1 MAEILIVDDDH
12 HLRQGFQRLLDAE
25 GYETRTAASAEEAL
39 NLMREKMPQCV
50 VMDVRMPGMDGL
62 EALKRM
68 RALEGCPP
76 VVIMTAYSTTE
87 TAIEATRLGAFD
99 YMLKPFDIPQ
109 VLELLRQLEQVGNL
123 RSDALE
129 LLLKAAG
136 IGLTAEVAG
145 LVCADAGNAAL
156 AKMLRLLGT
165 AAILCLSVPMFTALL
180 ECITEMVGYG

>member
-1 MAEILIVDDDH
+1 MELYFKGAAGILLAAVLGLALQKQEKDLSAALTAAVIAMAAVLM
-12 HLRQGFQRLLDAE
+12 LRLLE
-25 GYETRTAASAEEAL
+25 
-39 NLMREKMPQCV
+39 P
-50 VMDVRMPGMDGL
+50 
-62 EALKRM
+62 
-68 RALEGCPP
+68 
-76 VVIMTAYSTTE
+76 
-87 TAIEATRLGAFD
+87 
-99 YMLKPFDIPQ
+99 

>member
-1 MAEILIVDDDH
+1 MELYFKGAAGILLAAVLGLALQKQEKDLSAVLTAAVIAMAAVLM
-12 HLRQGFQRLLDAE
+12 LRLLE
-25 GYETRTAASAEEAL
+25 
-39 NLMREKMPQCV
+39 P
-50 VMDVRMPGMDGL
+50 
-62 EALKRM
+62 
-68 RALEGCPP
+68 
-76 VVIMTAYSTTE
+76 
-87 TAIEATRLGAFD
+87 
-99 YMLKPFDIPQ
+99 

-180 ECITEMVGYG
+180 VCITEMVGYG

>member
-1 MAEILIVDDDH
+1 MELYFKGAAGILLAAVLGLALQKQEKDLSAVLTAAVIAMAAVLM
-12 HLRQGFQRLLDAE
+12 LRLLE
-25 GYETRTAASAEEAL
+25 
-39 NLMREKMPQCV
+39 P
-50 VMDVRMPGMDGL
+50 
-62 EALKRM
+62 
-68 RALEGCPP
+68 
-76 VVIMTAYSTTE
+76 
-87 TAIEATRLGAFD
+87 
-99 YMLKPFDIPQ
+99 

-165 AAILCLSVPMFTALL
+165 AAILYLSVPMFTALL

>member
-1 MAEILIVDDDH
+1 MEQYFKGAAGILLAAVLGLALQKQEKDLSAVLTAAVITMAAVLM
-12 HLRQGFQRLLDAE
+12 LRLLE
-25 GYETRTAASAEEAL
+25 
-39 NLMREKMPQCV
+39 P
-50 VMDVRMPGMDGL
+50 
-62 EALKRM
+62 
-68 RALEGCPP
+68 
-76 VVIMTAYSTTE
+76 
-87 TAIEATRLGAFD
+87 
-99 YMLKPFDIPQ
+99 

-180 ECITEMVGYG
+180 ECITEMVRYG

>member
-1 MAEILIVDDDH
+1 MELYFKGAAGILLAAVLGLALQKQEKDLSAALTAAVIAMAAVLM
-12 HLRQGFQRLLDAE
+12 LRLLE
-25 GYETRTAASAEEAL
+25 
-39 NLMREKMPQCV
+39 P
-50 VMDVRMPGMDGL
+50 
-62 EALKRM
+62 
-68 RALEGCPP
+68 
-76 VVIMTAYSTTE
+76 
-87 TAIEATRLGAFD
+87 
-99 YMLKPFDIPQ
+99 

-180 ECITEMVGYG
+180 ECITEMVRYG

>member
-1 MAEILIVDDDH
+1 MELYFKGAAGILLAAVLGLALQKQEKDLSAVLTAAVIAMAAVLM
-12 HLRQGFQRLLDAE
+12 LRLLE
-25 GYETRTAASAEEAL
+25 
-39 NLMREKMPQCV
+39 
-50 VMDVRMPGMDGL
+50 
-62 EALKRM
+62 
-68 RALEGCPP
+68 P
-76 VVIMTAYSTTE
+76 VT
-87 TAIEATRLGAFD
+87 
-99 YMLKPFDIPQ
+99 
-109 VLELLRQLEQVGNL
+109 ELLRQLEQVGNL

-180 ECITEMVGYG
+180 ECITEMVGYR

>member
-1 MAEILIVDDDH
+1 MELYFKGAAGILLAAVLGLALQKQEKDLSAVLTAAVIAMAAVLM
-12 HLRQGFQRLLDAE
+12 LRLLE
-25 GYETRTAASAEEAL
+25 
-39 NLMREKMPQCV
+39 P
-50 VMDVRMPGMDGL
+50 
-62 EALKRM
+62 
-68 RALEGCPP
+68 
-76 VVIMTAYSTTE
+76 
-87 TAIEATRLGAFD
+87 
-99 YMLKPFDIPQ
+99 

-136 IGLTAEVAG
+136 LGLTTEVAG

>member
-1 MAEILIVDDDH
+1 MELYFKGAAGILLAAVLGLALQKQEKDLSAVLTAAVIAMAAVLM
-12 HLRQGFQRLLDAE
+12 LRLLE
-25 GYETRTAASAEEAL
+25 
-39 NLMREKMPQCV
+39 P
-50 VMDVRMPGMDGL
+50 
-62 EALKRM
+62 
-68 RALEGCPP
+68 
-76 VVIMTAYSTTE
+76 
-87 TAIEATRLGAFD
+87 
-99 YMLKPFDIPQ
+99 

-165 AAILCLSVPMFTALL
+165 AAILCLTVPMFTALL

>member
-1 MAEILIVDDDH
+1 MELYFKGAAGILLAAVLGLALQKQEKDLSAVLTAAVIAMAAVLM
-12 HLRQGFQRLLDAE
+12 LRLLE
-25 GYETRTAASAEEAL
+25 
-39 NLMREKMPQCV
+39 
-50 VMDVRMPGMDGL
+50 
-62 EALKRM
+62 
-68 RALEGCPP
+68 P
-76 VVIMTAYSTTE
+76 VT
-87 TAIEATRLGAFD
+87 
-99 YMLKPFDIPQ
+99 
-109 VLELLRQLEQVGNL
+109 ELLRQLEQVGNL
-123 RSDALE
+123 RPDALE

>member
-1 MAEILIVDDDH
+1 MELYFKGAAGILLAAVLALALQKQEKDLSAVLTAAVIAMAAVLM
-12 HLRQGFQRLLDAE
+12 LRLLE
-25 GYETRTAASAEEAL
+25 
-39 NLMREKMPQCV
+39 P
-50 VMDVRMPGMDGL
+50 
-62 EALKRM
+62 
-68 RALEGCPP
+68 
-76 VVIMTAYSTTE
+76 
-87 TAIEATRLGAFD
+87 
-99 YMLKPFDIPQ
+99 

>member
-1 MAEILIVDDDH
+1 MELYFKGAAGILLAAVLGLALQKQEKDLSAVLTAAVIAMAAVLM
-12 HLRQGFQRLLDAE
+12 LRLLE
-25 GYETRTAASAEEAL
+25 
-39 NLMREKMPQCV
+39 P
-50 VMDVRMPGMDGL
+50 
-62 EALKRM
+62 
-68 RALEGCPP
+68 
-76 VVIMTAYSTTE
+76 
-87 TAIEATRLGAFD
+87 
-99 YMLKPFDIPQ
+99 

-180 ECITEMVGYG
+180 ECIT

>member
-1 MAEILIVDDDH
+1 MELYFKGAAGILLAAVLGMALQKQEKDLSAVLTAAVIAMAAVLM
-12 HLRQGFQRLLDAE
+12 LRLLE
-25 GYETRTAASAEEAL
+25 
-39 NLMREKMPQCV
+39 P
-50 VMDVRMPGMDGL
+50 
-62 EALKRM
+62 
-68 RALEGCPP
+68 
-76 VVIMTAYSTTE
+76 
-87 TAIEATRLGAFD
+87 
-99 YMLKPFDIPQ
+99 

>member
-1 MAEILIVDDDH
+1 MELYFKGAAGILLAAVLGLALQKQEKDLSAALTAAVIAMAAVLM
-12 HLRQGFQRLLDAE
+12 LRLLE
-25 GYETRTAASAEEAL
+25 
-39 NLMREKMPQCV
+39 P
-50 VMDVRMPGMDGL
+50 
-62 EALKRM
+62 
-68 RALEGCPP
+68 
-76 VVIMTAYSTTE
+76 
-87 TAIEATRLGAFD
+87 
-99 YMLKPFDIPQ
+99 

-145 LVCADAGNAAL
+145 LVCADAGNVAL

>member
-1 MAEILIVDDDH
+1 MDLYFKGAAGILLAAVLGLALQKQEKDLSAVLTAAVIAMAAVLM
-12 HLRQGFQRLLDAE
+12 LRLLE
-25 GYETRTAASAEEAL
+25 
-39 NLMREKMPQCV
+39 P
-50 VMDVRMPGMDGL
+50 VM
-62 EALKRM
+62 
-68 RALEGCPP
+68 
-76 VVIMTAYSTTE
+76 
-87 TAIEATRLGAFD
+87 
-99 YMLKPFDIPQ
+99 
-109 VLELLRQLEQVGNL
+109 ELLRQLEQVGNL

-129 LLLKAAG
+129 LLLKAVG

>member
-1 MAEILIVDDDH
+1 MELYFKGAAGILLAAVLGLALQKQEKDLSAVLTAAVIAMAAVLM
-12 HLRQGFQRLLDAE
+12 LRLLE
-25 GYETRTAASAEEAL
+25 
-39 NLMREKMPQCV
+39 
-50 VMDVRMPGMDGL
+50 
-62 EALKRM
+62 
-68 RALEGCPP
+68 P
-76 VVIMTAYSTTE
+76 VT
-87 TAIEATRLGAFD
+87 
-99 YMLKPFDIPQ
+99 
-109 VLELLRQLEQVGNL
+109 ELLRQLEQVGNL

-156 AKMLRLLGT
+156 AKMLRLLGM

>member
-1 MAEILIVDDDH
+1 MELYFKGAAGILLAAVLGLALQKQEKDLSAVLTAAVIAMSAV
-12 HLRQGFQRLLDAE
+12 LMLRLLE
-25 GYETRTAASAEEAL
+25 
-39 NLMREKMPQCV
+39 
-50 VMDVRMPGMDGL
+50 
-62 EALKRM
+62 
-68 RALEGCPP
+68 P
-76 VVIMTAYSTTE
+76 VT
-87 TAIEATRLGAFD
+87 
-99 YMLKPFDIPQ
+99 
-109 VLELLRQLEQVGNL
+109 ELLRQLEQVGNL

>member
-1 MAEILIVDDDH
+1 MELYFKGAAGILLAAVLGLALQKQEKDLSAVLTAAVIAMAAVLM
-12 HLRQGFQRLLDAE
+12 LRLLE
-25 GYETRTAASAEEAL
+25 
-39 NLMREKMPQCV
+39 
-50 VMDVRMPGMDGL
+50 
-62 EALKRM
+62 
-68 RALEGCPP
+68 P
-76 VVIMTAYSTTE
+76 VTE
-87 TAIEATRLGAFD
+87 
-99 YMLKPFDIPQ
+99 P
-109 VLELLRQLEQVGNL
+109 LRQLEQVGNL

>member
-1 MAEILIVDDDH
+1 MEQYFKGAAGILLAAVLGLALQKQEKDLSAALTAAVIAMAAVLM
-12 HLRQGFQRLLDAE
+12 LRLLE
-25 GYETRTAASAEEAL
+25 
-39 NLMREKMPQCV
+39 P
-50 VMDVRMPGMDGL
+50 
-62 EALKRM
+62 
-68 RALEGCPP
+68 
-76 VVIMTAYSTTE
+76 
-87 TAIEATRLGAFD
+87 
-99 YMLKPFDIPQ
+99 

>member
-1 MAEILIVDDDH
+1 MEQYFKGAAGILLAAVLGLALQKQEKDLSAVLTAAVIAMAAVLM
-12 HLRQGFQRLLDAE
+12 LRLLE
-25 GYETRTAASAEEAL
+25 
-39 NLMREKMPQCV
+39 P
-50 VMDVRMPGMDGL
+50 
-62 EALKRM
+62 
-68 RALEGCPP
+68 
-76 VVIMTAYSTTE
+76 
-87 TAIEATRLGAFD
+87 
-99 YMLKPFDIPQ
+99 
-109 VLELLRQLEQVGNL
+109 VLELLRQLEQVGIL

>member
-1 MAEILIVDDDH
+1 MELYFKGAAGILLAAVLGLALQKQEKDLSAVLTAAVIAMAAVLM
-12 HLRQGFQRLLDAE
+12 LRLLE
-25 GYETRTAASAEEAL
+25 
-39 NLMREKMPQCV
+39 P
-50 VMDVRMPGMDGL
+50 
-62 EALKRM
+62 
-68 RALEGCPP
+68 
-76 VVIMTAYSTTE
+76 
-87 TAIEATRLGAFD
+87 
-99 YMLKPFDIPQ
+99 
-109 VLELLRQLEQVGNL
+109 VLELLRQLERVGNL

>member
-1 MAEILIVDDDH
+1 MEQYFKGAAGILLAAVLGLALQKQEKDLSAALTAAVIAMAAVLM
-12 HLRQGFQRLLDAE
+12 LRLLE
-25 GYETRTAASAEEAL
+25 
-39 NLMREKMPQCV
+39 P
-50 VMDVRMPGMDGL
+50 
-62 EALKRM
+62 
-68 RALEGCPP
+68 
-76 VVIMTAYSTTE
+76 
-87 TAIEATRLGAFD
+87 
-99 YMLKPFDIPQ
+99 

-180 ECITEMVGYG
+180 EYITEMVGYG

>member
-1 MAEILIVDDDH
+1 MELYFKGAAGILLAAVLGLALQKQEKDLSAVLTAAVIAMAAVLM
-12 HLRQGFQRLLDAE
+12 LRLLE
-25 GYETRTAASAEEAL
+25 
-39 NLMREKMPQCV
+39 P
-50 VMDVRMPGMDGL
+50 
-62 EALKRM
+62 
-68 RALEGCPP
+68 
-76 VVIMTAYSTTE
+76 
-87 TAIEATRLGAFD
+87 
-99 YMLKPFDIPQ
+99 

-145 LVCADAGNAAL
+145 LVGADAGNAAL

>member
-1 MAEILIVDDDH
+1 MELYFKGAAGILLAAVLGLALQKQEKDLSAVLTAAVIAMAAVLM
-12 HLRQGFQRLLDAE
+12 LRLLE
-25 GYETRTAASAEEAL
+25 
-39 NLMREKMPQCV
+39 P
-50 VMDVRMPGMDGL
+50 
-62 EALKRM
+62 
-68 RALEGCPP
+68 
-76 VVIMTAYSTTE
+76 
-87 TAIEATRLGAFD
+87 
-99 YMLKPFDIPQ
+99 

-123 RSDALE
+123 RSGALE

-156 AKMLRLLGT
+156 AKLLRLLGT

>member
-1 MAEILIVDDDH
+1 MELYFKGAAGILLAAVLGLALQKQEKDLSAVLTAAVIAMAAVLM
-12 HLRQGFQRLLDAE
+12 LRLLE
-25 GYETRTAASAEEAL
+25 
-39 NLMREKMPQCV
+39 
-50 VMDVRMPGMDGL
+50 
-62 EALKRM
+62 
-68 RALEGCPP
+68 P
-76 VVIMTAYSTTE
+76 VT
-87 TAIEATRLGAFD
+87 
-99 YMLKPFDIPQ
+99 
-109 VLELLRQLEQVGNL
+109 ELLRQLEQVGNL

-165 AAILCLSVPMFTALL
+165 AAILCLTVPMFTALL

>member
-1 MAEILIVDDDH
+1 MELYFKGAAGILLAAVLGLALQKQEKDLSAVLTAAVIAMAAVLM
-12 HLRQGFQRLLDAE
+12 LRLLE
-25 GYETRTAASAEEAL
+25 
-39 NLMREKMPQCV
+39 P
-50 VMDVRMPGMDGL
+50 
-62 EALKRM
+62 
-68 RALEGCPP
+68 
-76 VVIMTAYSTTE
+76 
-87 TAIEATRLGAFD
+87 
-99 YMLKPFDIPQ
+99 

-180 ECITEMVGYG
+180 ECITEMEGYG

>member
-1 MAEILIVDDDH
+1 MELYFKGAAGILLAAVLGLALQKQEKDLSAALTAAVIAMAAVLM
-12 HLRQGFQRLLDAE
+12 LRLLE
-25 GYETRTAASAEEAL
+25 
-39 NLMREKMPQCV
+39 P
-50 VMDVRMPGMDGL
+50 
-62 EALKRM
+62 
-68 RALEGCPP
+68 
-76 VVIMTAYSTTE
+76 
-87 TAIEATRLGAFD
+87 
-99 YMLKPFDIPQ
+99 

-156 AKMLRLLGT
+156 AKMLRVLGT

>member
-1 MAEILIVDDDH
+1 MKGAAGILLAAVLGLALQKQEKDLSAVLTAAVIAMAAVLM
-12 HLRQGFQRLLDAE
+12 LRLLE
-25 GYETRTAASAEEAL
+25 
-39 NLMREKMPQCV
+39 P
-50 VMDVRMPGMDGL
+50 
-62 EALKRM
+62 
-68 RALEGCPP
+68 
-76 VVIMTAYSTTE
+76 
-87 TAIEATRLGAFD
+87 
-99 YMLKPFDIPQ
+99 

>member
-1 MAEILIVDDDH
+1 MELYFKGAAGILLAAVLGLALQKQEKDLSAVLTAAVIAMAAVLM
-12 HLRQGFQRLLDAE
+12 LRLLE
-25 GYETRTAASAEEAL
+25 
-39 NLMREKMPQCV
+39 
-50 VMDVRMPGMDGL
+50 
-62 EALKRM
+62 
-68 RALEGCPP
+68 P
-76 VVIMTAYSTTE
+76 VT
-87 TAIEATRLGAFD
+87 
-99 YMLKPFDIPQ
+99 
-109 VLELLRQLEQVGNL
+109 ELLRQLEQVGNL

-165 AAILCLSVPMFTALL
+165 AAIRGRSVPMFTAVL

>member
-1 MAEILIVDDDH
+1 MELYFKGAAGILLAAVLGLALQKQEKDLSAVLTAAVIAMAAVLM
-12 HLRQGFQRLLDAE
+12 LRLLE
-25 GYETRTAASAEEAL
+25 
-39 NLMREKMPQCV
+39 
-50 VMDVRMPGMDGL
+50 
-62 EALKRM
+62 
-68 RALEGCPP
+68 P
-76 VVIMTAYSTTE
+76 VT
-87 TAIEATRLGAFD
+87 
-99 YMLKPFDIPQ
+99 
-109 VLELLRQLEQVGNL
+109 ELLRQLEQVGNL

-136 IGLTAEVAG
+136 IGLTAELAG

>member
-1 MAEILIVDDDH
+1 MELYFKGAAGILLAAVLGLALQKQEKDLSAVLTAAVIAMAAVLM
-12 HLRQGFQRLLDAE
+12 LRLLE
-25 GYETRTAASAEEAL
+25 
-39 NLMREKMPQCV
+39 
-50 VMDVRMPGMDGL
+50 
-62 EALKRM
+62 
-68 RALEGCPP
+68 P
-76 VVIMTAYSTTE
+76 VT
-87 TAIEATRLGAFD
+87 
-99 YMLKPFDIPQ
+99 
-109 VLELLRQLEQVGNL
+109 ELLRQLEQVGNL

-129 LLLKAAG
+129 LLLKAVG

>member
-1 MAEILIVDDDH
+1 MLAAVLGLALQKQEKDLSAVLTAAVIAMAAVLM
-12 HLRQGFQRLLDAE
+12 LRLLE
-25 GYETRTAASAEEAL
+25 
-39 NLMREKMPQCV
+39 
-50 VMDVRMPGMDGL
+50 
-62 EALKRM
+62 
-68 RALEGCPP
+68 P
-76 VVIMTAYSTTE
+76 VT
-87 TAIEATRLGAFD
+87 
-99 YMLKPFDIPQ
+99 
-109 VLELLRQLEQVGNL
+109 ELLRQLEQVGNL

>member
-1 MAEILIVDDDH
+1 MELYFKGAAGILLAAVLGLALQKQEKDLSAALTAAVIAMAAVLM
-12 HLRQGFQRLLDAE
+12 LRLLE
-25 GYETRTAASAEEAL
+25 
-39 NLMREKMPQCV
+39 P
-50 VMDVRMPGMDGL
+50 
-62 EALKRM
+62 
-68 RALEGCPP
+68 
-76 VVIMTAYSTTE
+76 
-87 TAIEATRLGAFD
+87 
-99 YMLKPFDIPQ
+99 

-156 AKMLRLLGT
+156 ARMLRLLGT

>member
-1 MAEILIVDDDH
+1 MELYFKGAAGILLAAVLGLALQKQEKDLSAVLTAAVIAMAAVLM
-12 HLRQGFQRLLDAE
+12 LRLLE
-25 GYETRTAASAEEAL
+25 
-39 NLMREKMPQCV
+39 P
-50 VMDVRMPGMDGL
+50 
-62 EALKRM
+62 
-68 RALEGCPP
+68 
-76 VVIMTAYSTTE
+76 
-87 TAIEATRLGAFD
+87 
-99 YMLKPFDIPQ
+99 
-109 VLELLRQLEQVGNL
+109 VLELLRRLEQVGNL

>member
-1 MAEILIVDDDH
+1 MELYFKGAAGILLAAVLGLALQKQEKDLSAALTAAVIAMAAVLM
-12 HLRQGFQRLLDAE
+12 LRLLE
-25 GYETRTAASAEEAL
+25 
-39 NLMREKMPQCV
+39 P
-50 VMDVRMPGMDGL
+50 
-62 EALKRM
+62 
-68 RALEGCPP
+68 
-76 VVIMTAYSTTE
+76 
-87 TAIEATRLGAFD
+87 
-99 YMLKPFDIPQ
+99 
-109 VLELLRQLEQVGNL
+109 VLELLWQLEQVGNL

>member
-1 MAEILIVDDDH
+1 MELYFKGAAGILLAAVLGLALQKQEKD
-12 HLRQGFQRLLDAE
+12 LSAVL
-25 GYETRTAASAEEAL
+25 TAAVIAMAAV
-39 NLMREKMPQCV
+39 LML
-50 VMDVRMPGMDGL
+50 RML
-62 EALKRM
+62 E
-68 RALEGCPP
+68 P
-76 VVIMTAYSTTE
+76 VT
-87 TAIEATRLGAFD
+87 
-99 YMLKPFDIPQ
+99 
-109 VLELLRQLEQVGNL
+109 ELLRQLEQVGNL